1 MSLFAIREI
10 MDQVVHI
17 HEVRPKMLLKKISFI
32 PPFKDMK
39 NCHKALT
46 IGSVCGT
53 LIGILP
59 GIGQN
64 ASTIL
69 AYNQTKAVSKRPE
82 FFGKGN
88 PEGICA
94 SESSNNAV
102 NGGALIPLVTLGI
115 PGDMVTAAL
124 IGGLMIQGLQ
134 PGPLL
139 FTTNADVVGTIM
151 VVYFLA
157 NIVMYIMELGLMKAI
172 IKIIEVK
179 LSLLFPAVILFC
191 VLGVFALNN
200 RVFDIG
206 LLIVF
211 AVVGYILNQFKID
224 LVSIILG
231 FILGPLV
238 EKYFK
243 IALIAEEGR
252 LGSVFDYP
260 VATVCLIISA
270 LFLFS
275 PVITKAYRMMK
286 KKIRA

>member
-1 MSLFAIREI
+1 MP
-10 MDQVVHI
+10 DCWK
-17 HEVRPKMLLKKISFI
+17 P
-32 PPFKDMK
+32 
-39 NCHKALT
+39 LT
-46 IGSVCGT
+46 IGSVFGT

-69 AYNQTKAVSKRPE
+69 SYNQAKAVSKHPE
-82 FFGKGN
+82 RFGQGS

-102 NGGALIPLVTLGI
+102 NGSALIPLVTLGI

-139 FTTNADVVGTIM
+139 FRTNADVVGTIM

-157 NIVMYIMELGLMKAI
+157 NIVMYVMELGLMKAF
-172 IKIIEVK
+172 IKMIEVN
-179 LSLLFPAVILFC
+179 LSFLFPAVILFC
-191 VLGVFALNN
+191 VLGVFALNTLI
-200 RVFDIG
+200 FDVWV
-206 LLIVF
+206 LIVF
-211 AVVGYILNQFKID
+211 TVIGYILNQFKID

-243 IALIAEEGR
+243 VGMIADEGKFSALLKHPIAL
-252 LGSVFDYP
+252 VFLTGA
-260 VATVCLIISA
+260 V
-270 LFLFS
+270 LFLLWPGLS
-275 PVITKAYRMMK
+275 LVMRK
-286 KKIRA
+286 KPKKEKT